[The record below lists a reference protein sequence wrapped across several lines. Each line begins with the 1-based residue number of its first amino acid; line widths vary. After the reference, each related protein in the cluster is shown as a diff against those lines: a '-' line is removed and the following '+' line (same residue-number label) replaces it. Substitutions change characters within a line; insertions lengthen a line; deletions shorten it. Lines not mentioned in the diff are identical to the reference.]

1 MSAVFEYP
9 TETYRLMTEQDLP
22 EILEIENRSYP
33 FPWTE
38 GIFHDCLR
46 FGYSSWVLE
55 IDRRIVGYGVMSLAV
70 QECHI
75 LNICVDPDY
84 QCQGIGRR
92 LLGQLLTI
100 ARARKADTAFLEVR
114 PTNTQALSLYFSEG
128 FNEIG
133 TRRNYYPAIFG
144 REDAVILAKSLDDS
158 FE

>member
-1 MSAVFEYP
+1 MSAVFETP
-9 TETYRLMTEQDLP
+9 TETYRLMTDYDLSVILDIEQ
-22 EILEIENRSYP
+22 RSYE

-46 FGYSSWVLE
+46 YGYSSWVME
-55 IDRRIVGYGVMSLAV
+55 INRQVIAYGVMSLAA

-75 LNICVDPDY
+75 LNVCVDPDY
-84 QCQGIGRR
+84 QGQGIGRR
-92 LLGQLLTI
+92 LLEQLLNI

-133 TRRNYYPAIFG
+133 TRRNYYPALLG
-144 REDAVILAKSLDDS
+144 REDAVILAKAL
-158 FE
+158 

>member
-1 MSAVFEYP
+1 MSSVFETP
-9 TETYRLMTEQDLP
+9 TETYRLMTDYDLSVILDIEQ
-22 EILEIENRSYP
+22 RSYE

-46 FGYSSWVLE
+46 YGYSSWVME
-55 IDRRIVGYGVMSLAV
+55 INRQVIAYGVMSLAA

-75 LNICVDPDY
+75 LNVCVDPDY
-84 QCQGIGRR
+84 QGQGIGRR
-92 LLGQLLTI
+92 LLEQLLNI

-133 TRRNYYPAIFG
+133 TRRNYYPALLG
-144 REDAVILAKSLDDS
+144 REDAVILAKAL
-158 FE
+158 